1 MIARFSAQKACID
14 LAAAELA
21 NIPGHVLEIGLG
33 KARTYDRMRY
43 LFPELEVYA
52 FDYEIHCPKELT
64 PPAENILHGDVHET
78 LPIARDRFGRNIA
91 LAHADIGS
99 FDLERDRDLFA
110 FIASTL
116 NEMLV
121 SGAIIMSD
129 RVFPSLPGNR
139 FHNRL
144 GRRHGHITCNRAP

>member
-1 MIARFSAQKACID
+1 MIARLSAQKVCID
-14 LAAAELA
+14 LAAAELV
-21 NIPGHVLEIGLG
+21 NTPGHVLEIGLG

-43 LFPELEVYA
+43 VFPEREVYA

-78 LPIARDRFGRNIA
+78 LPVARDSFGRNIA

-99 FDLERDRDLFA
+99 FDPERDRDLFA
-110 FIASTL
+110 FIASML

-121 SGAIIMSD
+121 SGAIVMSD
-129 RVFPSLPGNR
+129 RVFSEPTWERIPQPAGTEAWTY
-139 FHNRL
+139 HMY
-144 GRRHGHITCNRAP
+144 RAP